1 VSEDPVRPILSQ
13 AVPPSLPTPP
23 PGEEGGS
30 PTARRVARSRNRA
43 LVVAALLALVGLA
56 ATLCH
61 FLLPSPLMFT
71 LFMTVG
77 QGAFGLAIVI
87 YFWVIL
93 RDLRRR
99 RVL

>member
-1 VSEDPVRPILSQ
+1 LTERRIVPATHRP
-13 AVPPSLPTPP
+13 
-23 PGEEGGS
+23 
-30 PTARRVARSRNRA
+30 
-43 LVVAALLALVGLA
+43 LALASLLTLIGLA
-56 ATLCH
+56 VTFCH

-71 LFMTVG
+71 LFMTLG